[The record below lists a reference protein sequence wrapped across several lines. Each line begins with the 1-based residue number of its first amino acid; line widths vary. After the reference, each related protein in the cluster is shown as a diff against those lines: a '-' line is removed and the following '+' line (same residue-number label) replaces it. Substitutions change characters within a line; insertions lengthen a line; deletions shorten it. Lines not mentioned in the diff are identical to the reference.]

1 MDRSDRHDVEELTGR
16 RAGPRVR
23 RNRVRRNRGRRDE
36 VVTLI
41 AVANTALTGVPAA
54 YAASQ
59 SVVVTGIAALAGVAV
74 VAACLIARR
83 R

>member
-1 MDRSDRHDVEELTGR
+1 
-16 RAGPRVR
+16 
-23 RNRVRRNRGRRDE
+23 
-36 VVTLI
+36 VTLI